1 MGAAAWLATAGVLG
15 LCLAPASANAQSV
28 ALAGILGSKALLVI
42 DGGAPR
48 SLAAGDSLGAVRV
61 LQVGRD
67 DALLDIAGR
76 QQRLQLGAAPV
87 QLGAGRPAD
96 AGPSDRR
103 PARLV
108 LYADSQ
114 GHFIEQGL
122 INGQSMRYLIDT
134 GASTVAIG
142 RAEADRLGLPYLQG
156 QSVQM
161 GTANGA
167 VRAWRLRLD
176 SVRIGGL
183 EARGVDAVVTPQPMP
198 FVLLGNS
205 FLAQFHMTRQ
215 DDQMVLEKRR

>member
-67 DALLDIAGR
+67 DALLEIAGR
-76 QQRLQLGAAPV
+76 HQRLQLGAAPV

-96 AGPSDRR
+96 AGPS
-103 PARLV
+103 RLV

-167 VRAWRLRLD
+167 VNAWRLRLD
-176 SVRIGGL
+176 SVRVGGL

-215 DDQMVLEKRR
+215 GDQMVLEKRR